1 MADETLRSRTPAA
14 PPPIESPEEEH
25 ELLLLKQK
33 ILQERGF
40 NSPFYKDK
48 CLRRRIAVRMRAQGV
63 TGYATYAAL
72 LDERPDEYDRLIDTL
87 TVNVT
92 KFFRNFETWQVIEQ
106 RVIPEL
112 FARPDARL
120 NCWSAG
126 CSSGEE
132 PYTLSI
138 LLHEWARANDRV
150 SDLERVRIHGTDID
164 HQSLSAARVGIY
176 PELSMVETPLAI
188 RDMWFTGNGPYRL
201 DPAARRIVAFSRH
214 DMISDTPPI
223 ARHLIICRNVIIYF
237 DRHIQERIFQMFYEA
252 LAPGGILVLGRV
264 ETLLG
269 RTRSLFQ
276 VIQPRER
283 VFQKP
288 W

>member
-1 MADETLRSRTPAA
+1 MTDSVVRPLVPAA
-14 PPPIESPEEEH
+14 LPELDSPEEEH
-25 ELLLLKQK
+25 QLILLKEK
-33 ILQERGF
+33 IHQERGF

-63 TGYATYAAL
+63 TGYAAYAAL

-92 KFFRNFETWQVIEQ
+92 KFFRNYETWQVIEE
-106 RVIPEL
+106 RVVPDL
-112 FARPDARL
+112 FARPEPTL
-120 NCWSAG
+120 TCWSAG

-138 LLHEWARANDRV
+138 LFHEWAHANGRAEHLDRV
-150 SDLERVRIHGTDID
+150 RVWGTDID
-164 HQSLSAARVGIY
+164 RQSLSAARVGIY

-188 RDMWFTGNGPYRL
+188 RERWFTGSGPYRL
-201 DPAARRIVAFSRH
+201 DPAARRIVEFSRH
-214 DMISDTPPI
+214 DLISDTPPEGC
-223 ARHLIICRNVIIYF
+223 HLILCRNVIIYF
-237 DRHIQERIFQMFYEA
+237 DRHVQERIFQMFYDS

-283 VFQKP
+283 IFRKP